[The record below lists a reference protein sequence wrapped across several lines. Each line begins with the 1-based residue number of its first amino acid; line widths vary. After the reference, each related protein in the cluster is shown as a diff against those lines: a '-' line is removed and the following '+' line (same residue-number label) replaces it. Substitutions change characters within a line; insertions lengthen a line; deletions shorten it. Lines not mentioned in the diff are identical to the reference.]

1 MTNGIHQITTWVCV
15 ITNNDSVPSVR
26 VMAEAKIQQIYEER
40 LVLLP
45 GGDSISSGQKWIQ
58 EALKHQGN
66 WPGRYHIHVL
76 SFVMAEQIVHTI
88 ST

>member
-15 ITNNDSVPSVR
+15 ITNNDSVPSLR

-45 GGDSISSGQKWIQ
+45 GAGTRTT
-58 EALKHQGN
+58 QG
-66 WPGRYHIHVL
+66 GLLGGGI
-76 SFVMAEQIVHTI
+76 
-88 ST
+88 